1 MPALVVKATRLAP
14 TEMHPTDS
22 LGEDAVNEVACALPC
37 RLLTSSLLPLHVMD
51 GGKTC
56 TPTLEIIY
64 IFGFSFLKADG
75 VVYVARKSHQ
85 DEWYSG
91 ARTFDGH
98 RYLFFL
104 SHIASMLVALQML
117 IYPLSLTLSMPR
129 PNILM
134 QGVTII

>member
-22 LGEDAVNEVACALPC
+22 LREAAVNEVACALPC

-75 VVYVARKSHQ
+75 VVYVHVNHTKMNGTVVPEPLTGI
-85 DEWYSG
+85 D
-91 ARTFDGH
+91 TFS
-98 RYLFFL
+98 F
-104 SHIASMLVALQML
+104 
-117 IYPLSLTLSMPR
+117 SLT
-129 PNILM
+129 
-134 QGVTII
+134 